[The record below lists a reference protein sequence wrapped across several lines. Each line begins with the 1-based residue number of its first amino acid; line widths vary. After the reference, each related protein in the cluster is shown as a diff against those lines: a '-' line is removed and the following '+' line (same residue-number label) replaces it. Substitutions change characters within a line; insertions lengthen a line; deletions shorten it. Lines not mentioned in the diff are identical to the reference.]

1 MQRYVLQSTLD
12 QLLDE
17 FGAISSPHQTLKS
30 NFNAA
35 PGHLMSIVYK
45 SNDQLMMDFAVW
57 DATQPTISI
66 DDASQKTHMHFTEDP
81 CIVPISG
88 FYIWKETVNDPLPFF
103 VRIHSQPILAIAAFL
118 TKKGEFRNSF
128 AVLTQ
133 SANVLIQPVEQQ
145 MPAILAPNQH
155 NGWLIDETNNLIQ
168 SGFTHN
174 TMIPDMTVFRVPDLV
189 NDLSNN
195 GPELLQPIPKL
206 RDED

>member
-1 MQRYVLQSTLD
+1 
-12 QLLDE
+12 
-17 FGAISSPHQTLKS
+17 
-30 NFNAA
+30 
-35 PGHLMSIVYK
+35 
-45 SNDQLMMDFAVW
+45 
-57 DATQPTISI
+57 
-66 DDASQKTHMHFTEDP
+66 
-81 CIVPISG
+81 
-88 FYIWKETVNDPLPFF
+88 
-103 VRIHSQPILAIAAFL
+103 
-118 TKKGEFRNSF
+118 
-128 AVLTQ
+128 
-133 SANVLIQPVEQQ
+133 